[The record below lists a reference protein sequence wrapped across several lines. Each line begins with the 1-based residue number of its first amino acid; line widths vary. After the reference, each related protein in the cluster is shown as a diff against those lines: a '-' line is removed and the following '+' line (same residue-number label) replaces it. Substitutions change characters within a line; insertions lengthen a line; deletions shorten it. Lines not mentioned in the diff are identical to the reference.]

1 MTRQLRLRTPL
12 WSVIAWWAAL
22 TGILWLAG
30 TALGHPSPLTGCAAS
45 AALLVAVG
53 EAGDWLRQ
61 RWTARRS
68 GRSAPI

>member
-1 MTRQLRLRTPL
+1 MTRKLRLRTPH

-30 TALGHPSPLTGCAAS
+30 TDLGHPSPLTGYAAS
-45 AALLVAVG
+45 AALLVVVG

-61 RWTARRS
+61 CWTGRRS
-68 GRSAPI
+68 SRSAS

>member
-1 MTRQLRLRTPL
+1 MTRTTLLRTPL

-30 TALGHPSPLTGCAAS
+30 TALGHPAPLTGCAPS

-53 EAGDWLRQ
+53 ECGDWLR
-61 RWTARRS
+61 RHWTARRG
-68 GRSAPI
+68 GRSAP

>member
-1 MTRQLRLRTPL
+1 MTRKRRLRTPL
-12 WSVIAWWAAL
+12 SSVIAWWAAL

-45 AALLVAVG
+45 AALLVVG
-53 EAGDWLRQ
+53 EAGDRLRQ

-68 GRSAPI
+68 GRSVP